1 TWASDILRMSCPSKR
16 MTPDSRRR
24 PPGGNR
30 RITAW
35 AVTDLPEPDSPT
47 MQTVS
52 PLFNC
57 RDSSCT
63 AYLRSP
69 PPGNATDRFSI
80 VSRTSASGCLLS
92 VVSMN
97 TSRTRIQG
105 VIQPV
110 TDKVER
116 QHSQEDRDP
125 GDR

>member
-1 TWASDILRMSCPSKR
+1 MSCPSKR

-24 PPGGNR
+24 PPGGSR

-47 MQTVS
+47 IQTVS

-57 RDSSCT
+57 RDRSCT
-63 AYLRSP
+63 AYLRSLAP
-69 PPGNATDRFSI
+69 CAATDRIS
-80 VSRTSASGCLLS
+80 VDSRTSASSCLLTD
-92 VVSMN
+92 VSMN
-97 TSRTRIQG
+97 TSTTRIQD
-105 VIQPV
+105 VTQPC

-125 GDR
+125 RDRRQPPVLQ